1 VVSFIA
7 QYKEDD
13 GTGSGSGGA
22 DALGRYTVSVSGG
35 SGSGSYTPGTV
46 VTIGAYASNS
56 GYTFDRWTTSSS
68 GVGFLDRN
76 APQTTFTMPAN
87 NVTITATYKTSLSS
101 STGTGNANTGNASGT
116 GDGDDSVA
124 NGAFGDTNA
133 KVEILKPGFPNH
145 EVASATVNGALDNF
159 VVRITD
165 DPNATALVIEALQKE
180 YGNLDQII
188 FTAMDITLYDETG
201 TYKITDTT
209 GLSVTITLP
218 IPSLTA
224 QYGASNIAASAADG
238 ELERLGGRITT
249 IDGVPVVTF
258 TATHFSP
265 YTVYVDL
272 DNLAAGVADQTP
284 KTGDALHPKWY
295 LVIGLASLSLV
306 LFFRKE
312 KIVALA

>member
-13 GTGSGSGGA
+13 GTGGSGGA

-35 SGSGSYTPGTV
+35 SGSGQYTPGTV
-46 VTIGAYASNS
+46 VTIAAYVSAR
-56 GYTFDRWTTSSS
+56 GYAFDRWTTSSS

-101 STGTGNANTGNASGT
+101 STGSGDANTGNASGS
-116 GDGDDSVA
+116 GDDDSVA
-124 NGAFGDTNA
+124 NGLFGDTNA
-133 KVEILKPGFPNH
+133 RVEILKPGFPNH

-165 DPNATALVIEALQKE
+165 DPSATALVIEALQKE
-180 YGNLDQII
+180 YGSLDQIL
-188 FTAMDITLYDETG
+188 FTAMDITLYDESG

-218 IPSLTA
+218 IPNLTTE
-224 QYGASNIAASAADG
+224 YGASNIAASAAGGD
-238 ELERLGGRITT
+238 LERLGGRITT

-265 YTVYVDL
+265 YTIYVDL